1 MAGLHNQVFYPAVLP
16 ELFSAWNRFPDAVPF
31 AGGAELLRNQGK
43 HILNLP
49 QNILSLE
56 RLEELH
62 RITRTERYLEIGAM
76 VKISEII
83 RLGKTVPEVLTQ
95 SLSNIASPPVRN
107 LITIGG
113 NICNPVC
120 RLDTAAPLIALDARY
135 ELRTAYETRWVSAS
149 RFSALPGPPALE
161 PQELLTRIRV
171 PLEQWQYSL
180 YKKFAGQEAADVSSV
195 DESGGGA
202 VFMARIQKNILTD
215 LRMVF
220 AGRIVLRDKNSEAAL
235 AGKQLPLD
243 RREAGHFL
251 ELWKTFLSAMEIPG
265 FMLRAKLFNFVESCI
280 LSLSD

>member
-1 MAGLHNQVFYPAVLP
+1 MADLHNQVFFPAALP

-56 RLEELH
+56 RLEELL

-83 RLGKTVPEVLTQ
+83 RLGKTVPEALTQ
-95 SLSNIASPPVRN
+95 SLSNIAGLQMRN

-113 NICNPVC
+113 NICNPFR

-135 ELRTAYETRWVSAS
+135 ELRTACETRWVSAS
-149 RFSALPGPPALE
+149 RFSALPGPPALG
-161 PQELLTRIRV
+161 PQELLTRIRI

-180 YKKFAGQEAADVSSV
+180 YKKFSGGEAADPSV

-220 AGRIVLRDKNSEAAL
+220 AGQQVLRDKNSETSL
-235 AGKQLPLD
+235 VGKQLPLD
-243 RREAGHFL
+243 RRDAVHFM
-251 ELWKTFLSAMEIPG
+251 ELWKTFLSAVEIPG
-265 FMLRAKLFNFVESCI
+265 FMLRSKLFNFVESCI

>member
-1 MAGLHNQVFYPAVLP
+1 MDALHNQVFFPSSLP
-16 ELFSAWNRFPDAVPF
+16 ELFSAWTRFPDAVPF

-43 HILNLP
+43 QVLSLP
-49 QNILSLE
+49 RNILALE
-56 RLEELH
+56 QLDELH

-83 RLGKTVPEVLTQ
+83 RLGKTVPEALTQ
-95 SLSNIASPPVRN
+95 SLLNIASPQMRN

-113 NICNPVC
+113 NICNPFR
-120 RLDTAAPLIALDARY
+120 RLDAAAPLVALDARF
-135 ELRTAYETRWVSAS
+135 ELRTADEIRWVSAS
-149 RFSALPGPPALE
+149 RFSTLPGPLALN
-161 PQELLTRIRV
+161 PQELLTRIRI

-180 YKKFAGQEAADVSSV
+180 YKKFSDQYPV

-220 AGRIVLRDKNSEAAL
+220 AGQIVLRDKNSETVL
-235 AGKQLPLD
+235 VGKQLPLD
-243 RREAGHFL
+243 RRDAVHFS
-251 ELWKTFLSAMEIPG
+251 ELWKTFLSAVEIPG

>member
-1 MAGLHNQVFYPAVLP
+1 MADLHNQVFFPSTLP

-43 HILNLP
+43 HILSLP

-56 RLEELH
+56 RLDELH

-76 VKISEII
+76 VRISEII
-83 RLGKTVPEVLTQ
+83 RLGKTVPEALTQ
-95 SLSNIASPPVRN
+95 SLGVIANPQMRN
-107 LITIGG
+107 LISIGG
-113 NICNPVC
+113 NICNPTR

-149 RFSALPGPPALE
+149 RFSALPGPLALK
-161 PQELLTRIRV
+161 PQELLTRIRI

-180 YKKFAGQEAADVSSV
+180 YKKFTDQEAV
-195 DESGGGA
+195 DAGGGA

-220 AGRIVLRDKNSEAAL
+220 AGRIVLRDKNSETIL
-235 AGKQLPLD
+235 VGKQLPLD
-243 RREAGHFL
+243 RRDAAHIT
-251 ELWKTFLSAMEIPG
+251 ELWKTFLSAVDIPG
-265 FMLRAKLFNFVESCI
+265 FMLRSKLLNFVESCI
-280 LSLSD
+280 LNLSD